1 MLKNRLITGILA
13 GLVALAA
20 LGVWQRDS
28 LQRFMFE
35 RTGEE
40 DLLPQLRGMG
50 QYLVSVTRKPP
61 RTQPY
66 TPVTHVGVNPFG
78 INTFW
83 QLEPDPEKRERQAQ
97 LVSEAGFHWIRQ
109 EFAWED
115 IEIHGR
121 GNFVDRR
128 NDPDGVDAWAKYD
141 HIVDTAGQY
150 DLQIIARL
158 SNPPAWSRAAGDDDG
173 PMAPPDDVA
182 DYAAFAE
189 AVAGRYRGRIR
200 YYQLWNE
207 PNIYPEWGEND
218 PDPEAYAE
226 LLCAGYQAVKAADPD
241 AVVLSGALAATS
253 ELSGRN
259 LNDYVFLQ
267 RLYDAGGG
275 ECFDILTMQGYGLW
289 SGPTDHRREPFVV
302 NYGRVEY
309 IRDIMLRN
317 GDGDKAIWISE
328 MNWNVA
334 PDDVPPDYGRVT
346 LDQQARWAPLAYQ
359 RAQEEWPYVGV
370 VNFWYFKRPSD
381 DWEQAGR
388 PEAYFRMATPDFEL
402 LPVYDTMAE
411 YMQEPPV
418 LYKGLHAPD
427 HWAIDWADEP
437 EDGLAA
443 AHLTFEG
450 RSLSLLLGEDAAAVL
465 VEVCLDGAPEC
476 TPLQYTGGEALV
488 WRGRFPQRHT
498 LELRLD
504 DRSALE
510 GVLVHGSDGAVARA
524 GLELVLAMGVL
535 WASARRLGWLKR
547 PE

>member
-1 MLKNRLITGILA
+1 MLKNRLITGVLA
-13 GLVALAA
+13 GLVVLAA
-20 LGVWQRDS
+20 LGIWQREA
-28 LQRFMFE
+28 LRHFMFE

-40 DLLPQLRGMG
+40 ELLPQLRGMG
-50 QYLVSVTRKPP
+50 QYLVNVTRKPP

-66 TPVTHVGVNPFG
+66 TPVNHTGVNPFG

-83 QLEPDPEKRERQAQ
+83 QLEPDPEKREQQAQ
-97 LVSEAGFHWIRQ
+97 LISEAGFRWIRQ

-121 GNFVDRR
+121 GDFVDRR
-128 NDPDGVDAWAKYD
+128 NDPNGVDAWAKYD
-141 HIVDTAGQY
+141 HIVDTAEQY

-158 SNPPAWSRAAGDDDG
+158 SNPPTWSRAAGDDDG
-173 PMAPPDDVA
+173 PMAPPDEPS
-182 DYAAFAE
+182 DYAAFVG
-189 AVAGRYRGRIR
+189 AVAKRYRGRIR

-226 LLCAGYQAVKAADPD
+226 LLCAGYEAVKAADPD

-317 GDGDKAIWISE
+317 GDDDKAIWISE

-334 PDDVPPDYGRVT
+334 PEDAPPDYGRVT

-411 YMQEPPV
+411 YMHRQPV
-418 LYKGLHAPD
+418 LYKGMHAPD
-427 HWAIDWADEP
+427 HWAINWADES
-437 EDGLAA
+437 EGGLAA

-450 RSLSLLLGEDAAAVL
+450 RSLSLLLNEDADDVR
-465 VEVCLDGAPEC
+465 VEVCLDGAQEC
-476 TPLQYTGGEALV
+476 MPLQYTGGEALV
-488 WRGRFPQRHT
+488 WRARFPQRHT

-510 GVLVHGSDGAVARA
+510 GVLVRGSDGAVARA
-524 GLELVLAMGVL
+524 GLEFILAMGVL
-535 WASARRLGWLKR
+535 WAAARRMGWLKR
-547 PE
+547 PK